1 MQFYR
6 RMLCGL
12 AVLVLILPAVTV
24 AQAEDLVRVGGFTRE
39 ATSYV
44 AEAKGFFQ
52 AEGIRMEY
60 THVLG
65 SVEMMRNFVS
75 GKFDLIHTTADNVIA
90 WADGRGIDPGKNDFI
105 IFVGGRKG
113 VSLDLV
119 VGPGIDGFDG
129 LKGKLLAVDA
139 FNTGYAPVLVYM
151 LKQHGLTLSKD
162 YNMKPFGGGEA
173 RLKALLSG
181 EAVGALLTLNDEL
194 SRKGFRILAQSKDYL
209 PNYAVAIGAARR
221 DWAAKHQELMVRYI
235 RALVRSADWL
245 LDPKNEDEAMAI
257 FRAAMKDSPDR
268 AGEMYEES
276 LDPKLGWLPHLKIDR
291 KGIQTIL
298 DLRQLMGETEFPLPS
313 PDKYIDEQY
322 YNKAIASM
330 AGDAKK

>member
-1 MQFYR
+1 MRFHLRVLLGFTVLYFIVSQAT
-6 RMLCGL
+6 L
-12 AVLVLILPAVTV
+12 AR
-24 AQAEDLVRVGGFTRE
+24 AEDLVRVGGFTRE
-39 ATSYV
+39 APSYI
-44 AEAKGFFQ
+44 AESKGFFQ

-60 THVLG
+60 SHVLG

-90 WADGRGIDPGKNDFI
+90 WADGRGLDPGKNDFI
-105 IFVGGRKG
+105 IFVGGRKD
-113 VSLDLV
+113 VSLDLLV
-119 VGPGIDGFDG
+119 APGIGGFDG

-139 FNTGYAPVLVYM
+139 YNTGYAPVLVFM

-181 EAVGALLTLNDEL
+181 EAAGALLTLNEEL
-194 SRKGFRILAQSKDYL
+194 RRKGFRILAQSKDYL

-221 DWAAKHQELMVRYI
+221 DWAVKHDALLVRYI
-235 RALVRSADWL
+235 RALVRSTDWL
-245 LDPKNEDEAMAI
+245 LDPKNQDEAMKI
-257 FRAAMKDSPDR
+257 LRAAMKDSPDR

-276 LDPKLGWLPHLKIDR
+276 LDPQLGWLPHLKIDR

-298 DLRQLMGETEFPLPS
+298 DLRQLMGETESPLPS
-313 PDKYIDEQY
+313 PDKYIDERY
-322 YNKAIASM
+322 YQKAIASM
-330 AGDAKK
+330 ASDAKK